1 MFPFSMEFFVPGSC
15 SKLLEQIESSTLLW
29 ICATNPESTRSRTI
43 TSGWQSTLL
52 STLNYI
58 STMQSSSTN
67 IHPILSLIY
76 KRTVLEQ
83 ISYLDPRKK
92 RLTSNQCLYVSNV
105 SVDFDLIQ
113 HIYNG
118 FDWIWTKTCHIV
130 AVTAAG
136 GDDTN
141 RRKPIYPVYTNFD
154 DEKTGK
160 RTKVCDDWKIKE
172 TAAKT
177 GWLLLER
184 R

>member
-1 MFPFSMEFFVPGSC
+1 MDLRNKSRVNS
-15 SKLLEQIESSTLLW
+15 ITYNHLW
-29 ICATNPESTRSRTI
+29 MAIDAAFNPQLYFNNAIIFNKHPSNSISDLQKNCSRTNKLFGSKEK
-43 TSGWQSTLL
+43 TFDVKP
-52 STLNYI
+52 
-58 STMQSSSTN
+58 M
-67 IHPILSLIY
+67 SL
-76 KRTVLEQ
+76 
-83 ISYLDPRKK
+83 
-92 RLTSNQCLYVSNV
+92 CLKCFRW
-105 SVDFDLIQ
+105 FDLIQ

>member
-15 SKLLEQIESSTLLW
+15 SKLLEQIESTLLW

-105 SVDFDLIQ
+105 SVDLILSN
-113 HIYNG
+113 ISIMGLIG
-118 FDWIWTKTCHIV
+118 FEQKLVI
-130 AVTAAG
+130 
-136 GDDTN
+136 
-141 RRKPIYPVYTNFD
+141 
-154 DEKTGK
+154 
-160 RTKVCDDWKIKE
+160 
-172 TAAKT
+172 
-177 GWLLLER
+177 L
-184 R
+184 